1 MDAANRFKGSLADF
15 RKRRNWTQEELA
27 ERTGL
32 TRETVAAWEQ
42 GRALGEAVR
51 KLVAV
56 ADALGVSLDDLC
68 GRTAPKAPEH
78 AIAESVIAL
87 LGDRLNKMIIE
98 TVSRTVADAP
108 FRPVDWSDPAR
119 RKSSIVP
126 FVGGDPSTAP
136 PRKPRRGAAS

>member
-68 GRTAPKAPEH
+68 GRTTPKAPEH
-78 AIAESVIAL
+78 AIAESIIAL